1 MATGLW
7 RMKYDELAFVNQQ
20 LATMLREGI
29 PLEGS
34 LRQLCATMQKG
45 RLRAEL
51 QLLENNAS
59 QLVKEEKDLVRAG
72 VASITDYLNSI
83 KNYRSV
89 HQNLRK
95 YEIRILQLQNEI
107 NFWNQ

>member
-1 MATGLW
+1 
-7 RMKYDELAFVNQQ
+7 MKYEELAFVNQQ

-51 QLLENNAS
+51 QLLEN
-59 QLVKEEKDLVRAG
+59 DLAG
-72 VASITDYLNSI
+72 GVFIGTTDSEYFWEGDLAKRNPVPRFQVYVF
-83 KNYRSV
+83 K
-89 HQNLRK
+89 RK
-95 YEIRILQLQNEI
+95 
-107 NFWNQ
+107 